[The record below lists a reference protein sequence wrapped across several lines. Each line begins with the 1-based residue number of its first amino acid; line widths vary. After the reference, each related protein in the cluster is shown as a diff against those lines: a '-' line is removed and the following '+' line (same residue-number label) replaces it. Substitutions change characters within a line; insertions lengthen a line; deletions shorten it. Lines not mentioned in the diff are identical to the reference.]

1 MADSRSI
8 PARATVAPAPGALKC
23 NHWSD
28 WQKHCCQTGH
38 SARIRDLSA
47 AHRRLLFGYQQVM
60 HKSCGQPHFTR
71 LIS

>member
-1 MADSRSI
+1 MADCRSI
-8 PARATVAPAPGALKC
+8 HARAALAPVPTLTLDDLEGR
-23 NHWSD
+23 SD
-28 WQKHCCQTGH
+28 CCQSGH